1 MSKITFTQAAFDMQ
15 TRCAMILADGT
26 LHNDNGLCSAI
37 SHHYSA
43 GIDNEGFDYYPV
55 MKHLIGTNLYAN
67 YLGEKRELTNQRKA
81 VCEKIVSMSIRT
93 LRRYIAE
100 SKNTW
105 KDNNP
110 PVRAFAFIAKI
121 KND

>member
-26 LHNDNGLCSAI
+26 LHNNNGLCAALTY
-37 SHHYSA
+37 HYSA
-43 GIDNEGFDYYPV
+43 GIDTEGFDYYHV
-55 MKHLIGTNLYAN
+55 IKHLVGNDLYSN
-67 YLGEKRELTNQRKA
+67 YLGYKGELTNQRRA
-81 VCEKIVSMSIRT
+81 VCEKIVKLSVRT
-93 LRRYIAE
+93 LSRYIAE

-105 KDNNP
+105 SDNNP
-110 PVRAFAFIAKI
+110 PVRAFAFVAKI